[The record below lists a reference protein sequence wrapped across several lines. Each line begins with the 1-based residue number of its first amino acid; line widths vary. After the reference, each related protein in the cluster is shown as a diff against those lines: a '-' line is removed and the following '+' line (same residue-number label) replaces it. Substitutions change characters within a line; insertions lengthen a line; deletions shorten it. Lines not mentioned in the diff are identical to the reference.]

1 MNKDVV
7 DAANRLADVLA
18 LENAA
23 LKRMDFASAVA
34 LVPVKEAALAD
45 LARDPPRPSATAPSP
60 AFVALGRRLEGLAE
74 ENRVLLERAVEVQTH
89 VVRIVARAIA
99 PDSGPGFVPKR
110 VERFNGVR
118 AAGRLPPHCRIPR
131 RSPAGNPASGC

>member
-60 AFVALGRRLEGLAE
+60 GATHEILLA
-74 ENRVLLERAVEVQTH
+74 NR
-89 VVRIVARAIA
+89 
-99 PDSGPGFVPKR
+99 G
-110 VERFNGVR
+110 
-118 AAGRLPPHCRIPR
+118 
-131 RSPAGNPASGC
+131 

>member
-1 MNKDVV
+1 MNKDIM

-18 LENAA
+18 LENPA

-99 PDSGPGFVPKR
+99 PAPEGTRYRRPDDRTKSHR
-110 VERFNGVR
+110 I
-118 AAGRLPPHCRIPR
+118 AALAL
-131 RSPAGNPASGC
+131 SQSV